1 MVQKISLARLQ
12 DIITNIDNIETYLQ
26 GRSLINFQNDNM
38 LRQAVER
45 AIEIVSEA
53 TRHLPDDAKAR
64 FPQIPWHEIKAI
76 GNILRHEYQRVDAE
90 AVWQTATM
98 DLQSLREAVETMRK
112 EIMAARK
119 T

>member
-1 MVQKISLARLQ
+1 MAQKISLARLQ
-12 DIITNIDNIETYLQ
+12 DITTNIGNIESYLQ
-26 GRSLINFQNDNM
+26 GRSLADFQNDNM

-45 AIEIVSEA
+45 AIEIISEA
-53 TRHLPDDAKAR
+53 SRHLPDEAKAR
-64 FPQIPWHEIKAI
+64 FPLIPWHEIKAI

-98 DLQSLREAVETMRK
+98 DLDSLRLAVETMRQ
-112 EIMAARK
+112 EIITVRK